1 MRISDWCSDVCS
13 SDLAILDDSDAIL
26 EANAQDMR
34 AGRNAKLDAAL
45 LERLELNAKRVEAM
59 ADGVRQVALL
69 PEPVG
74 EITDM
79 KQRPSGIK
87 VGHTRVPLGVVG
99 IIFESRPHG
108 TADATALGTKSG
120 TADKSGRAEWGEE
133 GWEKCK

>member
-1 MRISDWCSDVCS
+1 MHERGARARVAARRIARADTGTKNAA
-13 SDLAILDDSDAIL
+13 LFALAQAILDDSDAIL

-69 PEPVG
+69 PDPVG

-79 KQRPSGIK
+79 KQRTSGIQ
-87 VGHTRVPLGVVG
+87 VGHMRVPLGVGG
-99 IIFESRPHG
+99 IIFEPRPNR
-108 TADATALGTKSG
+108 S
-120 TADKSGRAEWGEE
+120 EE
-133 GWEKCK
+133 RTVGNEG

>member
-69 PEPVG
+69 PDPVG

-79 KQRPSGIK
+79 KQRPSGIQ
-87 VGHTRVPLGVVG
+87 VGHPPTQN
-99 IIFESRPHG
+99 
-108 TADATALGTKSG
+108 
-120 TADKSGRAEWGEE
+120 GRASWRKSVVQTVEL
-133 GWEKCK
+133 